1 MHQHTTI
8 DLAILAALERL
19 ADEQAQSAVAC
30 MSTDDAA
37 GVSDFRRACTAYS
50 NAAKYYRAGVRP
62 DVLNDGRIRLQRA
75 AGSVHTVTMR
85 PGQMPMCSCRA
96 GESMHWPL
104 ALCIALE
111 VAHDDLSRFDGGDE
125 EGNESDPPP
134 PPAPPGASLLT
145 ARLTATAQILDTMRA
160 AQNASRME
168 QVPAD
173 RTMGVRLAQARAL
186 VAAIYEWVD

>member
-8 DLAILAALERL
+8 DLAILASLERL

-30 MSTDDAA
+30 MATDDRD
-37 GVSDFRRACTAYS
+37 GVSDFRRACTAYG

-62 DVLNDGRIRLQRA
+62 DVLDDGRIRLQRA

-85 PGQMPMCSCRA
+85 PGQMPICSCRA

-111 VAHDDLSRFDGGDE
+111 VANDDLSRFDGGDAE
-125 EGNESDPPP
+125 LRESDPPP
-134 PPAPPGASLLT
+134 PPAPTGAALLA
-145 ARLTATAQILDTMRA
+145 ARLEATAQILDAMRQQQLGRRLVSARQRLYSEA
-160 AQNASRME
+160 A
-168 QVPAD
+168 
-173 RTMGVRLAQARAL
+173 
-186 VAAIYEWVD
+186 